1 MANNVLKY
9 IHTPKALQDSLK
21 RNFTLLYLDSYM
33 AERNIDDHIS
43 VCFCECLLELKLCI
57 HFTKICSSFIA
68 KSCLILLRLHGL

>member
-43 VCFCECLLELKLCI
+43 VCFCELNEKQQ
-57 HFTKICSSFIA
+57 
-68 KSCLILLRLHGL
+68 